1 MFFFYI
7 FFIIIIYA
15 RRVQV
20 RSDSGQVEILGPE
33 KTLTFRGHFLL
44 YYLIFSYLYTI
55 LVIVFL
61 SNTLTLVESIYWKK
75 KY

>member
-1 MFFFYI
+1 MFFFNI

-55 LVIVFL
+55 LVFL